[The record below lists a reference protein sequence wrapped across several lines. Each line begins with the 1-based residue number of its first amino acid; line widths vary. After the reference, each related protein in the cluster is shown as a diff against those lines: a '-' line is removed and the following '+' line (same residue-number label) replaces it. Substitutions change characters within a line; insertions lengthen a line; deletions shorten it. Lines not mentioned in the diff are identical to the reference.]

1 MRIFLLYPVA
11 LALLLTSGCRADAP
25 ASPPAE
31 RDQSSMPMMDDSMM
45 DGPMMDREG
54 GGMMGSDASMPEWMM
69 SGEMGGGM
77 MGGGMMEDMQPIHT
91 LLVNHERIER
101 EVTDI
106 PGGVVTV
113 TRSDDPEITAAI
125 RRHVHQMK
133 ERVEEG
139 QPIRM
144 MDPVFREIFENHGKL
159 RMEIEEIPGGVRVRE
174 TSDDPQVVLLIRQH
188 AHRAVSEFVDEGMSR
203 AMRPTPLPE
212 GYVE

>member
-1 MRIFLLYPVA
+1 
-11 LALLLTSGCRADAP
+11 
-25 ASPPAE
+25 
-31 RDQSSMPMMDDSMM
+31 MDDSMM

-54 GGMMGSDASMPEWMM
+54 GGMMASDASMPDWMM

-77 MGGGMMEDMQPIHT
+77 GSGMMEDMQSIHT
-91 LLVNHERIER
+91 LLVNHESIER
-101 EVTDI
+101 EVTDV
-106 PGGVVTV
+106 PDGVVTV

-144 MDPVFREIFENHGKL
+144 MDPVFRELFENHGKL

-174 TSDDPQVVLLIRQH
+174 TSDDPQIVLLIRQH

-203 AMRPTPLPE
+203 AMRSTPLPE
-212 GYVE
+212 GYAE